1 MPQLVLGGLA
11 VAALAVATEIGF
23 ALAERG
29 VRRAVGSA
37 A

>member
-1 MPQLVLGGLA
+1 MGQLVLGGLA
-11 VAALAVATEIGF
+11 VAALAVITEVGF
-23 ALAERG
+23 TLAERR